1 MKYISKG
8 DGKYEV
14 EKLKKGGRKATRKE
28 NVKKKI
34 NDEKSRKG
42 EREEEREKSSL
53 IPPPFLSPQ
62 MTQQSG

>member
-28 NVKKKI
+28 NVKEI

-53 IPPPFLSPQ
+53 IPPPFSVLR
-62 MTQQSG
+62 

>member
-28 NVKKKI
+28 NVKKI

-62 MTQQSG
+62 MTRQSG